1 MVVPLLLGPDS
12 GAVGYLF
19 DTFEIWGATRYK
31 HVPVLFNI
39 YMNLHGL
46 VIWGFGVSALYN
58 DDPSALSLLST
69 RFQGGWRCSGDPD
82 DC

>member
-12 GAVGYLF
+12 GAVGYLC

-58 DDPSALSLLST
+58 DDPPGSISAFHEIPRWLEM
-69 RFQGGWRCSGDPD
+69 QWGPG
-82 DC
+82 